1 VNRAFGVARLI
12 EHLSEILVERNVTGK
27 LRYRGAKCADRFLNA
42 ALRAQLDRRPVCAC
56 WTIERHR
63 GMGSHALSKTPLSSM
78 PNIPFPNKK
87 VTRAVALAELAILEK
102 AYPSAVTALTFTNP
116 YELLIAVILS
126 AQCTD
131 ARVNMTTPA
140 LFAKYPTAAKLA
152 AAEQTDVEAMIKSCG
167 FYRMKAKNI
176 IAAATSL
183 VSNHGGEVPR
193 TREEL
198 EALAGV
204 GRKTASV
211 VMSVAFEEAA
221 FAVDTHV
228 FRVAHRLGLTLGTTP
243 RQVEEDVTKLVP
255 REKWRHAHH
264 WLILHGRAIC
274 KAPTPLCAQCPVNQ
288 VCPSAKVV
296 LKRQG
301 AKAAATRRP
310 ARAVSKAK
318 KR

>member
-1 VNRAFGVARLI
+1 
-12 EHLSEILVERNVTGK
+12 
-27 LRYRGAKCADRFLNA
+27 
-42 ALRAQLDRRPVCAC
+42 
-56 WTIERHR
+56 
-63 GMGSHALSKTPLSSM
+63 M
-78 PNIPFPNKK
+78 PSIPFPKKK
-87 VTRAVALAELAILEK
+87 VTRAVALAELALLEK
-102 AYPSAVTALTFTNP
+102 TYPSAVTALTFTNP

-140 LFAKYPTAAKLA
+140 LFSRYPTAAKLA
-152 AAEQTDVEAMIKSCG
+152 AARQDDVEALIKSCG

-176 IAAATSL
+176 VAAATSL
-183 VSNHGGEVPR
+183 VANHGGEVPR

-274 KAPTPLCAQCPVNQ
+274 KAPTPLCAQCPVKEI
-288 VCPSAKVV
+288 CPTASVV
-296 LKRQG
+296 LKSRG
-301 AKAAATRRP
+301 VKAAAARRP
-310 ARAVSKAK
+310 ARAVLKAK

>member
-1 VNRAFGVARLI
+1 M
-12 EHLSEILVERNVTGK
+12 
-27 LRYRGAKCADRFLNA
+27 AK
-42 ALRAQLDRRPVCAC
+42 
-56 WTIERHR
+56 
-63 GMGSHALSKTPLSSM
+63 
-78 PNIPFPNKK
+78 IPFPKK
-87 VTRAVALAELAILEK
+87 RVTRDVALAELALLEK

-131 ARVNMTTPA
+131 ARVNVTTPA
-140 LFAKYPTAAKLA
+140 LFAKYPTPAKLA
-152 AAEQTDVEAMIKSCG
+152 AANLSDVETLIKSCG

-176 IAAATSL
+176 VAAATSL
-183 VSNHGGEVPR
+183 VRDHGGEVPR

-274 KAPTPLCAQCPVNQ
+274 KAPTPLCAQCPVKEL
-288 VCPSAKVV
+288 CPTGLVV
-296 LKRQG
+296 LKHRG
-301 AKAAATRRP
+301 EKVAATRRP
-310 ARAVSKAK
+310 ARSISKAK